1 MTLQYGEVDAYS
13 WNTAQCTVVT
23 VALSFAFYNLKKKAF
38 VLVCFLIF
46 FFYFFFLNSS
56 VLSFEYVFNLCI
68 LQKIF
73 AWTLEFLPEMCQ
85 APESDTNTPE
95 GLSAETPPW
104 CGISFLSGRC
114 HLRMSSYLRSLR
126 GPLASPN
133 SKKGRKAVTTGRSER
148 RQVREQLKLFL
159 ECLERGCWTP
169 SASLK

>member
-1 MTLQYGEVDAYS
+1 MKHSPMYSSNSCFEFCILQ
-13 WNTAQCTVVT
+13 
-23 VALSFAFYNLKKKAF
+23 LKKKAF
-38 VLVCFLIF
+38 VLLCFLIF
-46 FFYFFFLNSS
+46 FLLFFNSS

-114 HLRMSSYLRSLR
+114 HLRMSSCLCSLR
-126 GPLASPN
+126 GPLASPKEQEGATN
-133 SKKGRKAVTTGRSER
+133 SHYWQKPMKAG
-148 RQVREQLKLFL
+148 
-159 ECLERGCWTP
+159 
-169 SASLK
+169 

>member
-1 MTLQYGEVDAYS
+1 MKHSPMYSSNSCFEFCILQ
-13 WNTAQCTVVT
+13 
-23 VALSFAFYNLKKKAF
+23 LKKKSLCPF
-38 VLVCFLIF
+38 LVFDFF
-46 FFYFFFLNSS
+46 FFYFFLNSS

-114 HLRMSSYLRSLR
+114 HLRMSSCLCSLR
-126 GPLASPN
+126 GPTGIPKQQEGAKS
-133 SKKGRKAVTTGRSER
+133 SHYRRKRMKAG
-148 RQVREQLKLFL
+148 
-159 ECLERGCWTP
+159 
-169 SASLK
+169 

>member
-1 MTLQYGEVDAYS
+1 MTLQYGEVDTYS

-23 VALSFAFYNLKKKAF
+23 VALSFAFYNLKKKPLSFF
-38 VLVCFLIF
+38 VFWF

-114 HLRMSSYLRSLR
+114 HLRMLSCLRSLR

-148 RQVREQLKLFL
+148 RQVRGQLKLFL
-159 ECLERGCWTP
+159 ECLERGCWTS

>member
-1 MTLQYGEVDAYS
+1 MYSSNTCFEFCILQ
-13 WNTAQCTVVT
+13 
-23 VALSFAFYNLKKKAF
+23 LKKKKPLSFFF
-38 VLVCFLIF
+38 VFWF

-68 LQKIF
+68 LQTIF

-114 HLRMSSYLRSLR
+114 HLRMSSCLRSLR

-133 SKKGRKAVTTGRSER
+133 SKKGRKAVTTSRSEW
-148 RQVREQLKLFL
+148 RQVREHLNLSWNVWNKDARPPLPVWNKKL
-159 ECLERGCWTP
+159 
-169 SASLK
+169 